1 MQRVP
6 FYDEDYIYQAS
17 KIKPMLS
24 TNIAIYVEDT
34 FCCRDYVFQVSH
46 IPGYIKFKSK
56 VLKQINPN
64 LMGFLGVCFY
74 PYAQRGYEF
83 EKRYF
88 RIHILHLVYITFL
101 SDLCFNKKF
110 EQEKKVYVTKFQA
123 AGLQLC

>member
-6 FYDEDYIYQAS
+6 FSDEDYTYQAS
-17 KIKPMLS
+17 KLKPMLS

-64 LMGFLGVCFY
+64 LMRFLGVCFY
-74 PYAQRGYEF
+74 PYAPTRLRVWKAIPSPTY
-83 EKRYF
+83 
-88 RIHILHLVYITFL
+88 LHLVYMTSL

-110 EQEKKVYVTKFQA
+110 EQEKKVYVTTFQA
-123 AGLQLC
+123 AGLQLG